1 LHSNFYIMKKIY
13 AVLGLAVLGY
23 TAQAQVVP
31 GGDMETWRTG
41 TSHDGT
47 YPTRTINAP
56 AYWFG
61 LDSTV
66 IYEGEYIATSTFGLY
81 ANGNN
86 FFPQVFPESTI
97 VHGGAKSAKL
107 ITRKQDTLG
116 VIGGSIANYHTNVSI
131 NLTSGTYNYFLF
143 GGMPV
148 TGRMHSVSA
157 WVNYKYAAG
166 TIADTAMLTATMQKH
181 FGTVDSTIGTATVN
195 IDSTAGSWVQVT
207 GYFFYNDEVTTP
219 DTMRITFLS
228 SLSGSVDSSTLYVD
242 DVTISAIGLGTSETL
257 APAEA
262 INVFPNPAKGEVNID
277 THTNQ
282 PLKLELYSVSGQ
294 VAATE
299 VITGRKTLSVANMP
313 AGLYFYNVYNTNGET
328 VQKGKLEVLH

>member
-1 LHSNFYIMKKIY
+1 MKKLY
-13 AVLGLAVLGY
+13 AVFGLAVLGF
-23 TAQAQVVP
+23 TAHAQVVP

-47 YPTRTINAP
+47 YPVRTVNAP
-56 AYWFG
+56 ANWMG
-61 LDSTV
+61 LDSTI

-86 FFPQVFPESTI
+86 FFPQVFPEATI

-143 GGMPV
+143 GGLPV

-157 WVNYKYAAG
+157 WVQYKYAPG
-166 TIADTAMLTATMQKH
+166 TMADTAMMTASMQKH
-181 FGTVDSTIGTATVN
+181 FGTVDSTIGSTTVN

-207 GYFFYNDEVTTP
+207 GYFFYNDAVTIP
-219 DTMRITFLS
+219 DTMRITFVS
-228 SLSGSVDSSTLYVD
+228 SRSGSVDSSTLYVD
-242 DVTISAIGLGTSETL
+242 DVTISAIGLGESETL
-257 APAEA
+257 ATAAA
-262 INVFPNPAKGEVNID
+262 INLYPNPAKGEVNID

-294 VAATE
+294 QVATE
-299 VITGRKTLSVANMP
+299 VVTGRKTLSVAGMP
-313 AGLYFYNVYNTNGET
+313 AGLYFYNVYNTTGDM